1 VRVLSL
7 VVLLVLI
14 VVLGYAVDVVM
25 TGSEVILATVNQSLI
40 SVSSA
45 LLGRETRV
53 EPLFS
58 SRVGGYPFA
67 ALALLAIGV
76 IALIIITLLYSI
88 RGGEERGGA
97 GSVYVVR

>member
-1 VRVLSL
+1 MRVLSL

-25 TGSEVILATVNQSLI
+25 TSSEVILATVNQTLT
-40 SVSSA
+40 SVSTA
-45 LLGRETRV
+45 LLGREARV

-58 SRVGGYPFA
+58 SRVGSYPFA
-67 ALALLAIGV
+67 ALALLALGV

-88 RGGEERGGA
+88 RGGGEGGRA